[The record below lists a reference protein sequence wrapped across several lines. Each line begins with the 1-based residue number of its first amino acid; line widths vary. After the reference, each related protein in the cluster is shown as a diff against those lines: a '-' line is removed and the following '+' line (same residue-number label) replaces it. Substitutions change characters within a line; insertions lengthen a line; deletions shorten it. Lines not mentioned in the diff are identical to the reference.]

1 VKAINIL
8 LCSSFLS
15 FELSTSFEK
24 QKRQVLIDKKKKQGS
39 PLPILLDDEMAT
51 LMDVGIGNESTVLVD
66 EES

>member
-1 VKAINIL
+1 LTK
-8 LCSSFLS
+8 
-15 FELSTSFEK
+15 
-24 QKRQVLIDKKKKQGS
+24 KKKKQGS